1 MSLEASRSVTNSN
14 SKIHYL
20 LFREGCFF
28 VTKSKSTMAEH
39 QKNVHPDGSETL
51 VCDMCGLDGLSKR
64 QLQVF

>member
-1 MSLEASRSVTNSN
+1 MCILMTLKPYYTITN
-14 SKIHYL
+14 HL